1 MASSSTDIST
11 ERSRWHDV
19 IPLLAALMGV
29 VVVVVSAVDA
39 VVASVM
45 PQLIVVDN
53 VVGGEQ
59 SGILSMMLVER
70 HSSRRRMS
78 DDQASSIGVDRVGAW
93 NFAPCLVVG
102 SIPLLLSYLNFMLSS
117 VCERSNNNDDDDDD
131 DGGED
136 RRPMT
141 IFVRDIMICG
151 SGINK

>member
-19 IPLLAALMGV
+19 V
-29 VVVVVSAVDA
+29 VVVVVVVASAVDA
-39 VVASVM
+39 VVASIM

-53 VVGGEQ
+53 VGGEQ

-78 DDQASSIGVDRVGAW
+78 DDQASSMGVDRVGAW
-93 NFAPCLVVG
+93 NIAPGLVVC
-102 SIPLLLSYLNFMLSS
+102 SIPPPLLSYLNFVLSS
-117 VCERSNNNDDDDDD
+117 VCECSNNDDDDDDD

-141 IFVRDIMICG
+141 IFVRDIMFCG